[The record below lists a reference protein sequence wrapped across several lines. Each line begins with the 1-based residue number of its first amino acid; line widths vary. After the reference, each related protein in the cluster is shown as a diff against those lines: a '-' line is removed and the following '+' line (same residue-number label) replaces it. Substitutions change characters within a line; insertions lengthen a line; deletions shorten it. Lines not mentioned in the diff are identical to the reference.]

1 MTRLLAVS
9 GRSVIARPR
18 CLVAR
23 IALLLAAVGLAGCAS
38 YGAVTLD
45 RDRLDF
51 TAAVANS
58 WKQQTLLNI
67 VKLRYADT
75 PMFVDIGQIVAG
87 YQLQGAFT
95 AGGTVVPSGLT
106 PNFFNLLAGGTYIDR
121 PTVTYVPL
129 TGSNFIRT
137 LMTPIPPIR
146 LMSLLESGYRADLL
160 FPVTVQSV
168 NGLSNGRAGGR
179 GRAPDPEF
187 VRVVRALWK
196 VQESGAVGF
205 RAEMD
210 EQTKREGTVLAFPK
224 KNIPPEIQAE
234 RDAMRKLLGLDPD
247 KSDFRITYGTG
258 TDRDDVIAI
267 ETRSGMQILS
277 ELAAF
282 VSVPEE
288 HVREGRAFPP
298 PPKPADGDDVLPPL
312 VRILSGPAKPDA
324 PFVAVRYGSLWYWI
338 DDRDL
343 RSKGV
348 FTFLLILLTLAD
360 TSDKGAA
367 PQLTI
372 QAN

>member
-1 MTRLLAVS
+1 MAAAVT
-9 GRSVIARPR
+9 
-18 CLVAR
+18 
-23 IALLLAAVGLAGCAS
+23 LLAATLTGCAS
-38 YGAVTLD
+38 LGSVTLD
-45 RDRLDF
+45 RDRLDY
-51 TAAVANS
+51 TSAVANS

-87 YQLQGAFT
+87 YQLQGAFS
-95 AGGTVVPSGLT
+95 AGGTVVPNGVL
-106 PNFFNLLAGGTYIDR
+106 PNFFTLLGGATYIDR

-146 LMSLLESGYRADLL
+146 LMELLEAGYRADLL

-168 NGLSNGRAGGR
+168 NGLSNGRGGGR
-179 GRAPDPEF
+179 GRPPDPDF
-187 VRVVRALWK
+187 VRVVRALWRI
-196 VQESGAVGF
+196 QESGAVGF
-205 RAEMD
+205 RAEEAD
-210 EQTKREGTVLAFPK
+210 KTKREGTVLSFPRK
-224 KNIPPEIQAE
+224 DISPEIQAARE
-234 RDAMRKLLGLDPD
+234 EMRKLLGLDPS
-247 KSDFRITYGTG
+247 KGEFRITFGTG

-282 VSVPEE
+282 VNVPED
-288 HVREGRAFPP
+288 HVRAGRAFPAP
-298 PPKPADGDDVLPPL
+298 PRAPAGEDTLPPL
-312 VRILSGPAKPDA
+312 MRIASGESAPSA
-324 PFVAVRYGSLWYWI
+324 PFVAIRYNGLWYWI
-338 DDRDL
+338 EDNDL

-360 TSDKGAA
+360 TTDKGAA